1 MHCEPYALFG
11 EEAPVKKND
20 ILELLRDMPEDIDAE
35 ELIYRVYLRQKLE
48 ASEAAVEVG
57 NVLSHEEVVRRSE
70 EWLK

>member
-1 MHCEPYALFG
+1 M
-11 EEAPVKKND
+11 KKEV
-20 ILELLRDMPEDIDAE
+20 ILELLRDMPQDIDAD
-35 ELIYRVYLRQKLE
+35 ELMYRLYLRQKLE

>member
-1 MHCEPYALFG
+1 M
-11 EEAPVKKND
+11 KKND

-48 ASEAAVEVG
+48 ASDAAVEVG